1 MHRFRNTNF
10 AQSNKYIDMSF
21 LNAII
26 NGIKEG
32 ELREELQDRLD
43 IIQHKIKFM
52 DAVPLVCLDTH
63 NQLNYAL
70 EGVALDAGGIFHP
83 FADGAR
89 VVIYLQKDKTIAE
102 LMAAVPALLEPE
114 WPAVTYNRVY
124 LMDGAA
130 LADEDPLTLVTALE
144 DLAEML
150 YPGYFVFGNE
160 GINWI
165 SFKTQ

>member
-10 AQSNKYIDMSF
+10 AQSNKYIGMSF

-26 NGIKEG
+26 NEIKEEG
-32 ELREELQDRLD
+32 LREELQDRLD

-52 DAVPLVCLDTH
+52 DAVPVVSLDTY

-70 EGVALDAGGIFHP
+70 EGVILDAGGIFHP
-83 FADGAR
+83 FADGAK
-89 VVIYLQKDKTIAE
+89 VVIYLQKDKTISE
-102 LMAAVPALLEPE
+102 LMAAVPALLEAE
-114 WPAVTYNRVY
+114 WPAVTYSRVY
-124 LMDGAA
+124 LMDGVA

-144 DLAEML
+144 DIAEIL